1 MPLHRTAAACGD
13 PADRMAA
20 QKGACIVIG
29 KALLGLV
36 ILATWVGA
44 AAAQEKGKPP
54 ESIPEKEWSVW
65 LTAGGTLGVMHEFV
79 PGLVR
84 FKVSDRAGPGDL
96 PAFRFDDWPL
106 KQKLADLPAITVP
119 FGLDF
124 HGLKVADSDVKELA
138 RLKNLRLLRL
148 NGTQVTS
155 AGLKHLAGL
164 SELQAVDLG
173 ETQVSDAGLKELAS
187 LKNLQVLL
195 LDNTKVTNEGLKELT
210 SLKALRAVNL
220 RKTGV
225 TEEGVRQ
232 LQKALPDCR
241 IVHGK

>member
-1 MPLHRTAAACGD
+1 
-13 PADRMAA
+13 
-20 QKGACIVIG
+20 VIW
-29 KALLGLV
+29 KVLTTIAILSVWLG
-36 ILATWVGA
+36 T

-54 ESIPEKEWSVW
+54 EPIPEKEWIAWVKAEA
-65 LTAGGTLGVMHEFV
+65 TIGVMHEFV

-84 FKVSDRAGPGDL
+84 FKVTDRAGPDDL
-96 PAFRFDDWPL
+96 PAFRFDDWPP

-124 HGLKVADSDVKELA
+124 HGLKVTDSDVKELA
-138 RLKNLRLLRL
+138 RLKSLRLLRL
-148 NGTQVTS
+148 NGTQVTN
-155 AGLKHLAGL
+155 AGLKQLAGL

-173 ETQVSDAGLKELAS
+173 DTQVSDAGLKELAG
-187 LKNLQVLL
+187 LKNLRVLL
-195 LDNTKVTNEGLKELT
+195 LDNTKVTNEGLKELA
-210 SLKALRAVNL
+210 SLKSLRAVNL

-241 IVHGK
+241 VVSGK

>member
-1 MPLHRTAAACGD
+1 L
-13 PADRMAA
+13 
-20 QKGACIVIG
+20 IVIW
-29 KALLGLV
+29 KALLALA
-36 ILATWVGA
+36 ILSFCLGT

-54 ESIPEKEWSVW
+54 EPIPEKEWPAW
-65 LTAGGTLGVMHEFV
+65 LTAGATLGVMHEFV

-84 FKVSDRAGPGDL
+84 FKVTDRAGPGDL
-96 PAFRFDDWPL
+96 PAFRFDDWPP

-124 HGLKVADSDVKELA
+124 RGLKVTDGDVKELS

-148 NGTQVTS
+148 NGTQVTN

-164 SELQAVDLG
+164 SELEAVDLG
-173 ETQVSDAGLKELAS
+173 ETQVSDAGLKEFAG
-187 LKNLQVLL
+187 LKNLRLLL
-195 LDNTKVTNEGLKELT
+195 LDSTKVTNEGLKELA
-210 SLKALRAVNL
+210 SLKSLRAVNL

-232 LQKALPDCR
+232 LEKTLPDCR
-241 IVHGK
+241 VVYGK

>member
-1 MPLHRTAAACGD
+1 M
-13 PADRMAA
+13 
-20 QKGACIVIG
+20 IW
-29 KALLGLV
+29 KALTTIAIPSVWLG
-36 ILATWVGA
+36 T

-54 ESIPEKEWSVW
+54 APIPEKEA
-65 LTAGGTLGVMHEFV
+65 TAWVTAEATLGVMYEFI

-84 FKVSDRAGPGDL
+84 FKLTDRAGPGDL
-96 PAFRFDDWPL
+96 PAFRFDSWPP
-106 KQKLADLPAITVP
+106 KRKLADLPAITVP
-119 FGLDF
+119 FGLDC
-124 HGLKVADSDVKELA
+124 HGLKVTDSDVKELA

-148 NGTQVTS
+148 NGTQVTN

-173 ETQVSDAGLKELAS
+173 DTQVSDAGLTEFAG
-187 LKNLQVLL
+187 LKKLQVLL

-210 SLKALRAVNL
+210 SLKSLRAVNL

-241 IVHGK
+241 VVYGK